1 MSSVSQFISLTRDL
15 FSTEEFI
22 PLHAPLFSG
31 NEAKYVNETIEST
44 MVSSVGSF
52 VEEFESS
59 LGEYVNTP
67 GSVAVVNGTSGLQVA
82 LRLVGVKPG
91 DEVITQSLTFIA
103 TANAI
108 MLNFAHPIFL
118 DVDKDTLGLSP
129 EALESFL
136 EENTFIKNKNCY
148 NIKTGRR
155 ISCCVPMHT
164 FGFLCR
170 IQEII
175 EICNRYYLKVV
186 EDSAEALGSF
196 NGSTA
201 AGTFGDIGVY
211 SFNGNKII
219 TSGGGGAIVSKN
231 EDILKKAKHLTTTA
245 KKAHRYEYF
254 HDEIAYNFRMPN
266 INAALALSQ
275 LENINNFKSSKKE
288 LYSRYSKE
296 LATYDFKLTEIPDS
310 TSSWNYWLISIQ
322 LKDIHQRNEFLEQ
335 TNDAGVMTRPIW
347 KLLHSLPIYK
357 SFQTDDLV
365 ISKQLEETIV
375 NIPSSARH
383 DCKR

>member
-1 MSSVSQFISLTRDL
+1 MMSVSTL
-15 FSTEEFI
+15 
-22 PLHAPLFSG
+22 
-31 NEAKYVNETIEST
+31 K
-44 MVSSVGSF
+44 
-52 VEEFESS
+52 ESS
-59 LGEYVNTP
+59 IPFLSVNF
-67 GSVAVVNGTSGLQVA
+67 
-82 LRLVGVKPG
+82 
-91 DEVITQSLTFIA
+91 ITQSLTFIA

-136 EENTFIKNKNCY
+136 KENTFIKNKNCY

-170 IQEII
+170 IQKII

-288 LYSRYSKE
+288 LYSTYSKE
-296 LATYDFKLTEIPDS
+296 LVSYDFKLTEIPDS

-383 DCKR
+383 DCKK